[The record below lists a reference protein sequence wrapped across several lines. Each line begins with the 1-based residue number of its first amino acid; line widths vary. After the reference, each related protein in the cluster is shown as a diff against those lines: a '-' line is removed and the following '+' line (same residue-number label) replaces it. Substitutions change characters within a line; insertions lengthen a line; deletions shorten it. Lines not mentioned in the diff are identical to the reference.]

1 MRLADLPK
9 EQRPRERL
17 LSQGAEAL
25 SDAELLALFLRTG
38 RRGED
43 VLAFA
48 HRILRESGGLA
59 GLFAQDGRRL
69 SEISGIG
76 KAKQAELRAINAL
89 AQRYL
94 ASTLAR
100 PEAVRDPA
108 SVADFFAL
116 NLRDRP
122 QEVFAA
128 AFLDNQHRILAF
140 EDLFYGTIDGA
151 SVHPR
156 EVVRRALHHRA
167 AAIIVAHNHPSGS
180 NEPSHADLAVTR
192 RLRDALALIDVR
204 LLDHFIVGDGRP
216 LSLAARGLL

>member
-1 MRLADLPK
+1 MRLADLDPD
-9 EQRPRERL
+9 ERPRERL
-17 LSQGAEAL
+17 LRQGAQAL

-38 RRGED
+38 LRGED

-48 HRILRESGGLA
+48 RRVLQEAGGLA
-59 GLFAQDGRRL
+59 GLFAHDGRALAGIR
-69 SEISGIG
+69 GIG
-76 KAKQAELRAINAL
+76 PAKQAELRAVTAL

-94 ASTLAR
+94 ASSLTR
-100 PEAVRDPA
+100 PEAVRDPNGI
-108 SVADFFAL
+108 ADYFAL

-128 AFLDNQHRILAF
+128 AFLDTRHRILAF
-140 EDLFYGTIDGA
+140 EELFFGTLDGA

-180 NEPSHADLAVTR
+180 PDPSAADIAVTR
-192 RLRDALALIDVR
+192 RLREALALVDIR
-204 LLDHFIVGDGRP
+204 LLDHFIVGEGRP

>member
-1 MRLADLPK
+1 MRLTDLDPS
-9 EQRPRERL
+9 ERPRERL
-17 LSQGAEAL
+17 LQHGADVL

-38 RRGED
+38 QRGED

-48 HRILRESGGLA
+48 SRVLRESGGLA
-59 GLFAQDGRRL
+59 GLFAHEGRALAGIR
-69 SEISGIG
+69 GIG
-76 KAKQAELRAINAL
+76 PAKQAELRAVTAL

-94 ASTLAR
+94 ASTLSK

-108 SVADFFAL
+108 SVADYFAL

-128 AFLDNQHRILAF
+128 AFLDTRHRIVAF
-140 EDLFYGTIDGA
+140 EELFYGTLDGA

-167 AAIIVAHNHPSGS
+167 AAIIIAHNHPSGS
-180 NEPSHADLAVTR
+180 NEPSAADIAVTH
-192 RLRDALALIDVR
+192 RLREALALVDIR

-216 LSLAARGLL
+216 LSLAARGMM

>member
-1 MRLADLPK
+1 MRLTDLDPS
-9 EQRPRERL
+9 ERPRERL
-17 LSQGAEAL
+17 LQHGAEAL

-38 RRGED
+38 QRGED

-48 HRILRESGGLA
+48 NRVLRETGGLA
-59 GLFAQDGRRL
+59 GLFAHEGRALAGIR
-69 SEISGIG
+69 GIG
-76 KAKQAELRAINAL
+76 PAKEAELRAVTAL

-94 ASTLAR
+94 ASSLAR
-100 PEAVRDPA
+100 PEAVRDPNGI
-108 SVADFFAL
+108 ADYFAL

-128 AFLDNQHRILAF
+128 AFLDTRHRIVAF
-140 EDLFYGTIDGA
+140 EELFFGTLDGA

-167 AAIIVAHNHPSGS
+167 AALIVAHNHPSGS
-180 NEPSHADLAVTR
+180 SEPSAADIAVTR
-192 RLRDALALIDVR
+192 RLREALALVDIR

-216 LSLAARGLL
+216 LSLAARGLM

>member
-1 MRLADLPK
+1 MRLTDLDPD
-9 EQRPRERL
+9 ERPRERL
-17 LSQGAEAL
+17 LRHGAGAL

-38 RRGED
+38 QRGED

-48 HRILRESGGLA
+48 GRVLQESGGLA
-59 GLFAQDGRRL
+59 GLFAHEGRALAGIR
-69 SEISGIG
+69 GIG
-76 KAKQAELRAINAL
+76 PAKQAELRAVTAL

-94 ASTLAR
+94 ASSLSK
-100 PEAVRDPA
+100 PDAVRDPD
-108 SVADFFAL
+108 SVADYFAL

-128 AFLDNQHRILAF
+128 AFLDTRHRILAF
-140 EDLFYGTIDGA
+140 EELFFGTLDGA

-180 NEPSHADLAVTR
+180 PDPSAADIAVTR
-192 RLRDALALIDVR
+192 RLREALALVDIR
-204 LLDHFIVGDGRP
+204 LLDHFIVGEGRP

>member
-1 MRLADLPK
+1 MRLTDLDPD
-9 EQRPRERL
+9 ERPRERL
-17 LSQGAEAL
+17 LRHGAEAL

-38 RRGED
+38 QRGED

-48 HRILRESGGLA
+48 GRVLRESGGLA
-59 GLFAQDGRRL
+59 GLFAHEGRALAGIR
-69 SEISGIG
+69 GIG
-76 KAKQAELRAINAL
+76 PAKQAELRAVTAL

-94 ASTLAR
+94 ASSLSK
-100 PEAVRDPA
+100 PDAVRDPDG
-108 SVADFFAL
+108 VADYFAL

-128 AFLDNQHRILAF
+128 AFLDTRHRILAF
-140 EDLFYGTIDGA
+140 EELFFGTLDGA

-180 NEPSHADLAVTR
+180 PDPSAADIAVTR
-192 RLRDALALIDVR
+192 RLREALALVDIR
-204 LLDHFIVGDGRP
+204 LLDHFIVGEGRP
-216 LSLAARGLL
+216 LSLAAPGLL